1 MPLTEKIANIREDV
15 ANAALRAGRD
25 PSGVTL
31 LAVTKTRSVDEIRDA
46 VAAGIG
52 HIGENRIQE
61 AAAKLPQVSENV
73 VKHMIGHVQS
83 NKGSVAADLFD
94 WVDSVD
100 SKKIADILSRRATE
114 TGKTLNVLMQVNIS
128 DEAAKSGIDPGS
140 VRDLAIYVAGSDG
153 LAVRGLLTISSFG
166 GSAVVRR
173 DEFARMKELFDS
185 LREEPG
191 WGAKFDVLSM
201 GMSGDFEIAVEE
213 GSTMVRI
220 GTALFG
226 ERT

>member
-1 MPLTEKIANIREDV
+1 MPLTEKIANIREDI

-25 PSGVTL
+25 PSGITL
-31 LAVTKTRSVDEIRDA
+31 VAVTKTRTVDEIRDA

-61 AAAKLPQVSENV
+61 AAAKLPQVSGNV

-83 NKGSVAADLFD
+83 NKGRAAADLFD

-100 SKKIADILSRRATE
+100 SKKIADILSRRASE
-114 TGKTLNVLMQVNIS
+114 TGKTLNVLIQVNIS

-140 VRDLAIYVAGSDG
+140 VRELAAYAAGRDG

-166 GSAVVRR
+166 GSAAVRR
-173 DEFARMKELFDS
+173 DEFARMKELFDR

-191 WGAKFDVLSM
+191 WDAEFDVLSM
-201 GMSGDFEIAVEE
+201 GMSGDFTIAVEE